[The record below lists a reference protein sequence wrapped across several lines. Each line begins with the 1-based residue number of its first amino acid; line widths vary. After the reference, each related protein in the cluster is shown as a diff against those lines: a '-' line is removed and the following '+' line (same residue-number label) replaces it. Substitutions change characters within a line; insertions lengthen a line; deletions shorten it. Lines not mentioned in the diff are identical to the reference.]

1 MRHVVMSGWTP
12 IFIACGPRAHVGKT
26 LSARL
31 FLEFCRASGRPP
43 LAFDANPHDAMLAA
57 ATKGAA
63 EVVNLATSVG
73 QMRLFEGMLRAGPEP
88 RVVDLWHGFYDPF
101 LDLVEQTDFASEAAL
116 RDFKLVL
123 LLHGRTLEEFA
134 IHATQLS
141 ARITPAET
149 IVVLNGHVCENA
161 NSGFGRFE
169 HSLTILPIASSI
181 LRRLERGGGL
191 GFVEATDAR
200 HGLPS
205 PVARGCLRDWL
216 THAFAQ
222 FHAIELRHR
231 LGATTFNPG

>member
-134 IHATQLS
+134 IQAAQLS

-181 LRRLERGGGL
+181 LRRLERGGL

-222 FHAIELRHR
+222 FHAIELHHR